1 MESLKP
7 HAQNQWFIIIIY
19 CVKIIHINTKHS
31 LRLVKSVH
39 VILVLQCKLYF
50 RDYHNSHNPY
60 KLSDIFFLQQERL
73 DVTSDKVTNKNALT
87 NELSL
92 LFLNSDSYVWL
103 VMPTNY
109 KQIVNKLLTLYSI
122 DGNNYHQSV

>member
-1 MESLKP
+1 MIITTVTILTSLVT
-7 HAQNQWFIIIIY
+7 F
-19 CVKIIHINTKHS
+19 
-31 LRLVKSVH
+31 
-39 VILVLQCKLYF
+39 
-50 RDYHNSHNPY
+50 
-60 KLSDIFFLQQERL
+60 FFLQQERL